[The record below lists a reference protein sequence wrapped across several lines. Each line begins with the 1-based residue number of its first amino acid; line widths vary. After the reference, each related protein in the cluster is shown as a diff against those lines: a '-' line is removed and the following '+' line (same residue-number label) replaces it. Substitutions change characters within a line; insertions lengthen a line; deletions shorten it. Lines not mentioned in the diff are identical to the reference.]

1 MVLRNRGVNEKSY
14 TKLFVSRLKFVR
26 QGSNSSGEGGRLPKF
41 FESQDSK
48 NEGFGVVGCV
58 QGCKTGFEAF
68 L

>member
-1 MVLRNRGVNEKSY
+1 MKNLTPNFSG
-14 TKLFVSRLKFVR
+14 SRLKFVM
-26 QGSNSSGEGGRLPKF
+26 QGSNSSGESGRLPKF
-41 FESQDSK
+41 FESQDSE